1 MSRLRIS
8 SELREA
14 ATLLGEIAE
23 VSRARTLPSRGER
36 LQRVLSQLC
45 TRAGLRG
52 AAVADDQG
60 LPLAVYNAPY
70 RVDVLGAVA
79 SILGHALAHAA
90 KVLDEGAAHTI
101 TMDLGLD
108 EKVVVR
114 RFDSGDD
121 TYYLVVVCPSELDE
135 RSEVEVSLTQLAS
148 IVGARAGVAGGAG

>member
-23 VSRARTLPSRGER
+23 GTRARSLPSRGER
-36 LQRVLSQLC
+36 LQRALSQLC
-45 TRAGLRG
+45 TRARLRG
-52 AAVADDQG
+52 AAVADEQG

-70 RVDVLGAVA
+70 RVDALGAVA

-90 KVLDEGAAHTI
+90 KVLDEGTAHTI
-101 TMDLGLD
+101 TMNLGLD
-108 EKVVVR
+108 DKVVVR

-121 TYYLVVVCPSELDE
+121 AYYLVVVCADELDE
-135 RSEVEVSLTQLAS
+135 RSEVELSLAQLAS
-148 IVGARAGVAGGAG
+148 IVGVRAVAAGGAG